1 MGNKKR
7 LRKET
12 NAQPKKKSLTPEQ
25 IEAMK
30 RIIEATK
37 ATGIERF
44 KMKLF
49 YYLYKNRVREIA
61 WMRYGVTL
69 RDYSGYFRKLCYE
82 EYAFGKVFKDFGGF
96 HTMMLTKCDE
106 WDTDWG
112 NFIDEKGNVI
122 WG

>member
-7 LRKET
+7 LRKESNT
-12 NAQPKKKSLTPEQ
+12 QPKKKSLTPEQ
-25 IEAMK
+25 IEAMM

-37 ATGIERF
+37 ATRVELF

-49 YYLYKNRVREIA
+49 KFIYRFKVGKIARVK
-61 WMRYGVTL
+61 YGIYIGDES
-69 RDYSGYFRKLCYE
+69 RYFRKLCYE